1 MKVAAGLEDIYRNR
15 GRVSTGD
22 RLHSFL
28 KAKRED
34 FWDDLDPEQKE
45 KALAASMTG
54 DEWPEPGE
62 IKESTLLPV
71 MSLTPEML
79 PKAFKEWLAD
89 VAYRMQCPLE
99 FVAVGAI
106 VAASAVIGAG
116 CGIRPKRRDN
126 WTITPN
132 LWGAIVARPSQKK
145 TPSLKES
152 LLPLEALEEAAA
164 EQNEYDARCYEAQK
178 ESFKA
183 NKDAVRKDM
192 AKAASKEKVNNKPG
206 KSMSELEEE
215 YANMIEPEAPM
226 MKRFIVKDATIE
238 RLGELLRDNP
248 RGLLVFRD
256 ELVGL
261 LVSWDRED
269 RQQDRAFYLEA
280 WNGNQKFITDRIGRG
295 TVLIKNTC
303 VSVLGGI
310 QPGKLQTY
318 LLQCANS
325 LKNDG
330 MLQRFQ
336 LLVYPD
342 EPKGEQ
348 IIDEYPNGEALK
360 KAYAIFEKLADM
372 DFLKA
377 GAVSEV
383 SEEEKE
389 KIYFRFDD
397 KAQEVFFEWYS
408 DNQQKASAEEYLPMC
423 EHLSKYPS
431 LVPSLALV
439 FHLIEVAGGAA
450 PGPVSEAAVI
460 QACTWAEVLES
471 HARRVYGLSSDT
483 KQVAAAALARKI
495 KEGKLE
501 SKFTVRDIYRKEWAL
516 LDEAGSRSACQEL
529 EAEGWLRRVP
539 FDGFGRPRE
548 EYEVN
553 PRIRKNMQVGN

>member
-1 MKVAAGLEDIYRNR
+1 MNAAADVFEIFQNR
-15 GRVSTGD
+15 EKR
-22 RLHSFL
+22 
-28 KAKRED
+28 KA
-34 FWDDLDPEQKE
+34 EQE
-45 KALAASMTG
+45 AVML

-62 IKESTLLPV
+62 IKESVLRPV
-71 MSLTPEML
+71 EKITPEML
-79 PKAFKEWLAD
+79 PKAFREWVSD
-89 VAYRMQCPLE
+89 VAHRMQCPLE

-116 CGIRPKRRDN
+116 CGVRPKQRDN
-126 WTITPN
+126 WTVTPN

-145 TPSLKES
+145 TPSLKEA
-152 LLPLEALEEAAA
+152 LFPLEALEEAAA
-164 EQNEYDARCYEAQK
+164 KQNEYDARCYEAQK

-183 NKDAVRKDM
+183 NKDAIKKEM
-192 AKAASKEKVNNKPG
+192 AKVASKEKANNKLC

-226 MKRFIVKDATIE
+226 MKRLIVKDATIE

-248 RGLLVFRD
+248 RGLLVLRD

-261 LVSWDRED
+261 LASWDRED

-280 WNGNQKFITDRIGRG
+280 WTGNQKFITDRIGRG
-295 TVLIKNTC
+295 TVVIKNTC

-318 LLQCANS
+318 LVQCADS

-342 EPKGEQ
+342 EPSGGN
-348 IIDEYPNGEALK
+348 IIDEYPNEDALK
-360 KAYAIFEKLADM
+360 KVCEIFANLADM

-377 GAVSEV
+377 GAVLENREDNKAKMFFHFSD
-383 SEEEKE
+383 S
-389 KIYFRFDD
+389 
-397 KAQEVFFEWYS
+397 AQEVFFEWLL
-408 DNQQKASAEEYLPMC
+408 DTEKKAKAEDYPPMC

-450 PGPVSEAAVI
+450 PGPVSESATVL
-460 QACTWAEVLES
+460 ACTWAEVLES
-471 HARRVYGLSSDT
+471 HARRVYGLSSDK
-483 KQVAAAALARKI
+483 KQAAAAALAKKI
-495 KEGKLE
+495 KAGKLE
-501 SKFTVRDIYRKEWAL
+501 NKFTVRSVYRKEWAL
-516 LDEAGSRSACQEL
+516 LDEAGVRAACQEL
-529 EAEGWLRRVP
+529 EVEGWLRRVP
-539 FDGFGRPRE
+539 FDGLGRPKE

-553 PRIRKNMQVGN
+553 PKIKKTCM

>member
-1 MKVAAGLEDIYRNR
+1 MKAAADVFEIFQNR
-15 GRVSTGD
+15 EKR
-22 RLHSFL
+22 
-28 KAKRED
+28 KA
-34 FWDDLDPEQKE
+34 EQE
-45 KALAASMTG
+45 AAML

-62 IKESTLLPV
+62 IKESALLPV
-71 MSLTPEML
+71 AQITPEML
-79 PKAFKEWLAD
+79 PKAFKDWLFD

-99 FVAVGAI
+99 FVAVGAV

-152 LLPLEALEEAAA
+152 LLPLEALEEAAV
-164 EQNEYDARCYEAQK
+164 EQNESDARYYEAKK

-183 NKDAVRKDM
+183 AKDAVKKDM
-192 AKAASKEKVNNKPG
+192 AKAAGSQGKNKSHPG
-206 KSMSELEEE
+206 KSMNELEEE
-215 YANMIEPEAPM
+215 YANMIEPEEPGF
-226 MKRFIVKDATIE
+226 KRFIAKDASIE
-238 RLGELLRDNP
+238 KLGEMLRDNP

-261 LVSWDRED
+261 LASWDRED

-303 VSVLGGI
+303 LSVLGGI

-330 MLQRFQ
+330 MLQRIQ

-342 EPKGEQ
+342 EPEKEQ
-348 IIDEYPNGEALK
+348 IVDEYPNGEALK
-360 KAYAIFEKLADM
+360 RAYAIFEKLATM

-377 GAVSEV
+377 GAVSEI

-389 KIYFRFDD
+389 KIFFRFTDE
-397 KAQEVFFEWYS
+397 AQEVFFEWYL
-408 DNQQKASAEEYLPMC
+408 DNQKKAKEEEYPPMC

-450 PGPVSEAAVI
+450 PGPVSEAATVL
-460 QACTWAEVLES
+460 ACTWADVLES
-471 HARRVYGLSSDT
+471 HARRVYGMSSDT
-483 KQVAAAALARKI
+483 KQASASALAKKI
-495 KEGKLE
+495 KAGELG
-501 SKFTVRDIYRKEWAL
+501 SKFTVRDLYRKGWAL
-516 LDEAGSRSACQEL
+516 LDEAGAGAACQEL

-539 FDGFGRPRE
+539 FNGPGRPKE

-553 PRIRKNMQVGN
+553 PKIIKKAPVGN